1 MQQLAPLRL
10 ASAVQ
15 EETDEVLVQRA
26 WHGDELALSTLLQR
40 YRGFVRVKARTY
52 FLVGGDREDVVQE
65 GMIGLY
71 KAIRDYDASR
81 QTSFRSFAELCVV
94 RQIITAIK
102 AATRQKHAPLNR
114 YVSLYQPLHDDD
126 DPDNDLL
133 DRVMSTDADPADRVV
148 SKAELASLEAHF
160 TRILSDLEAS
170 VLERYIEGR
179 SYAEIA
185 AELDRHEKA
194 IDNAIQRIKR
204 KLDNYLAQRRLTEA
218 V

>member
-1 MQQLAPLRL
+1 MRNVAPLWL
-10 ASAVQ
+10 ASALE
-15 EETDEVLVQRA
+15 EETDETLVQRA
-26 WHGDELALSTLLQR
+26 WQGEDLALSTLLQR
-40 YRGFVRVKARTY
+40 YRSFVRVKARTY

-102 AATRQKHAPLNR
+102 TATRQKHAPLNR
-114 YVSLYQPLHDDD
+114 YVSLYLPLHHED
-126 DPDNDLL
+126 DPDGELL
-133 DRVMSTDADPADRVV
+133 DQVMSVDADPADRVV
-148 SKAELASLEAHF
+148 SQAELASLEGHF
-160 TRILSDLEAS
+160 TQMLSDLEAS
-170 VLERYIEGR
+170 VLERYIEGH

-204 KLDNYLAQRRLTEA
+204 KLEGYLTQRRLTEA

>member
-1 MQQLAPLRL
+1 MQQVAPLRL
-10 ASAVQ
+10 ASALG
-15 EETDEVLVQRA
+15 EETDEALVQRA
-26 WHGDELALSTLLQR
+26 WHGDDLALSTLLQR
-40 YRGFVRVKARTY
+40 YRSFVRVKARTY
-52 FLVGGDREDVVQE
+52 FLVGGDRDDVVQE

-81 QTSFRSFAELCVV
+81 QTSFRSFAELCIV

-102 AATRQKHAPLNR
+102 TATRQKHAPLNR
-114 YVSLYQPLHDDD
+114 YVSLYLPLHDED
-126 DPDNDLL
+126 DPDNELL

-148 SKAELASLEAHF
+148 SKAELASLEDHF

-170 VLERYIEGR
+170 VLERYIEGH

-204 KLDNYLAQRRLTEA
+204 KLDGYLAQRRLTEA